1 MLVKFKDGF
10 SSPSHIHNVT
20 YRGVVINGSVHN
32 DDQGAAKMWMPVGS
46 YWTQPAGENHI
57 TSAKGADS
65 TILLEIEQGP
75 YLVKPASEHF
85 DNGER
90 PLNLHVDNIV
100 WQAKSNTTDI
110 AYLWGST
117 VPNQLGA
124 TLIKLPANFSGKLT
138 SNGSEFKVIIISGT
152 IVYESSKGQKR
163 ILSSG
168 SYISSEA
175 EFSFELQA
183 KESTLIY
190 IRSDNRYILQE
201 R

>member
-1 MLVKFKDGF
+1 M
-10 SSPSHIHNVT
+10 
-20 YRGVVINGSVHN
+20 
-32 DDQGAAKMWMPVGS
+32 
-46 YWTQPAGENHI
+46 
-57 TSAKGADS
+57 
-65 TILLEIEQGP
+65 
-75 YLVKPASEHF
+75 VKPASDHF